1 MNFGSLG
8 SLSVGAALMVSSSG
22 AQAQPEFPADFL
34 GAWGDSLEACEPELI
49 AGFRIS
55 GNEIAYYEGWD
66 TLVSIRNRTAEF
78 SFPGLEQVVEA
89 GLTYIHADG
98 PGPIRTV
105 LFLLIDGDLYM
116 SRPKEEGTAPPDR
129 CIRCPPGSTTFE
141 AEDQQ

>member
-1 MNFGSLG
+1 MTARVLVQALMAALLG
-8 SLSVGAALMVSSSG
+8 NSGAANTH
-22 AQAQPEFPADFL
+22 AEFPSEFL
-34 GAWGDSLEACEPELI
+34 GAWAESLEACEPELT

-55 GNEIAYYEGWD
+55 GNEIVYYEGWD
-66 TLVSIRNRTAEF
+66 TLISISNRTEEF

-89 GLTYIHADG
+89 GLTYTHADG

-116 SRPKEEGTAPPDR
+116 SRPEEEGAAPPDR
-129 CIRCPPGSTTFE
+129 YIRCPPGGTTFE

>member
-1 MNFGSLG
+1 MAALLG
-8 SLSVGAALMVSSSG
+8 NSGAANTHAEFSS
-22 AQAQPEFPADFL
+22 DFL
-34 GAWGDSLEACEPELI
+34 GAWAESLEACEPELT

-66 TLVSIRNRTAEF
+66 TLVSIRDRTEEF

-89 GLTYIHADG
+89 GLTYTHADG

-105 LFLLIDGDLYM
+105 LFLLIDGVLYM
-116 SRPKEEGTAPPDR
+116 SRPKEEGAAPPDR
-129 CIRCPPGSTTFE
+129 YIRCPPGSTTFE